1 MSSLLEELLI
11 RVAVD
16 ATGAIRSID
25 QVSRKSDE
33 MADSAQAATNSIDA
47 QIKALEFQE
56 KTLGM
61 TKNEITLYKLAQDGA
76 TKADIERARAAI
88 DSIEAFD
95 KQGRAVEKN
104 TSALQGF
111 AAKALGAF
119 TAAFAVGNTIGDA
132 ITRAGDIKQLA
143 QTADS
148 LGVAVENLDAFGKA
162 AEQAGGDAQGAR
174 DSLTDM
180 AEKIGEAFSD
190 AESGAAKA
198 FKALG
203 ISVKDADGKA
213 KDSLTGFLDLAEAVE
228 GLDKSTAVF
237 KIKELGITDNKSV
250 DMILKGRKELER
262 MIAVQKEQ
270 GVVTKEMAERAGKL
284 TDTLAALKGS
294 VSSASNGFLDSMIP
308 ALTKV
313 FEWLKIVVDWAGEH
327 KDLVVGFFVAIAT
340 IVTAAY
346 LPAMIAAAAATL
358 AATWPIIAIGAAI
371 AVAAAA
377 FALIYDDIMN
387 FIDGNESFIG
397 QIFEKYP
404 MVQAIVM
411 QIIDIFK
418 FMFDTL
424 VTGAKQIGEFVT
436 AGFLQVVAGIKFA
449 IDYLAEAYG
458 SISGFVDASVK
469 AFQSMGEGIAAVFR
483 FIVDTVK
490 SSLAFVTAGIDKI
503 KGVVSKVA
511 GVVGINVG
519 SEQSPAENQA
529 ARPSGSGQDAS
540 DVPMLD
546 DVAMARQG
554 LPAANDALL
563 AASATPMN
571 GVTSSAISNTTTKN
585 SETNVQTGDIIVQTQ
600 ATDAQGISQDIG
612 GSLKGE
618 LKGMTA
624 EFATGA
630 DR

>member
-1 MSSLLEELLI
+1 MGLLDELLI
-11 RVAVD
+11 RIVSDSSGVD
-16 ATGAIRSID
+16 RGID
-25 QVSRKSDE
+25 ESRK
-33 MADSAQAATNSIDA
+33 
-47 QIKALEFQE
+47 
-56 KTLGM
+56 
-61 TKNEITLYKLAQDGA
+61 
-76 TKADIERARAAI
+76 KADKLTDSLFDTEKAAQ
-88 DSIEAFD
+88 
-95 KQGRAVEKN
+95 K
-104 TSALQGF
+104 TSSTLTGF
-111 AAKALGAF
+111 AAKALGAL
-119 TAAFAVGNTIGDA
+119 TAALSVGSLISGA
-132 ITRAGDIKQLA
+132 IERAGEIKQLT

-148 LGVAVENLDAFGKA
+148 LGVAVDSLDAFGKA

-190 AESGAAKA
+190 TESGAAKA
-198 FKALG
+198 FKAIG
-203 ISVKDADGKA
+203 ISVTDGSGKA
-213 KDSLTGFLDLAEAVE
+213 KDAISGFLDLASAVE
-228 GLDKSTAVF
+228 GMDRSTAVF

-250 DMILKGRKELER
+250 EMILKGRKELER
-262 MIAVQKEQ
+262 MIAVEKEQ
-270 GVVTKEMAERAGKL
+270 GVVTQEMADRS
-284 TDTLAALKGS
+284 LKFIKVLDS
-294 VSSASNGFLDSMIP
+294 LKKMATNASNGFIDSLIP
-308 ALTKV
+308 SLTKAL
-313 FEWLKIVVDWAGEH
+313 EWLKIVVDWAGEH
-327 KDLVVGFFVAIAT
+327 KDFVVGFFLAIAG
-340 IVTAAY
+340 VVAAVY
-346 LPAMIAAAAATL
+346 LPAMIAAAAATI
-358 AATWPIIAIGAAI
+358 AATWPLIAIGAAI

-449 IDYLAEAYG
+449 IDYLSEAYG

-469 AFQSMGEGIAAVFR
+469 AFQSMGEGISAVFR

-529 ARPSGSGQDAS
+529 ARPSGSGQAAS

-585 SETNVQTGDIIVQTQ
+585 SETSVQTGDIIVQTQ

>member
-1 MSSLLEELLI
+1 MGLLDELLI
-11 RVAVD
+11 RIVSDSSGVD
-16 ATGAIRSID
+16 RGID
-25 QVSRKSDE
+25 ESRK
-33 MADSAQAATNSIDA
+33 
-47 QIKALEFQE
+47 
-56 KTLGM
+56 
-61 TKNEITLYKLAQDGA
+61 
-76 TKADIERARAAI
+76 KADKLTDSLFDTEKAAQ
-88 DSIEAFD
+88 
-95 KQGRAVEKN
+95 K
-104 TSALQGF
+104 TSSTLTGF
-111 AAKALGAF
+111 AAKALGAL
-119 TAAFAVGNTIGDA
+119 TAALSVGSLISGAIG
-132 ITRAGDIKQLA
+132 RAGEIKQLT

-148 LGVAVENLDAFGKA
+148 LGVAVDSLDAFGKA

-180 AEKIGEAFSD
+180 AEKMGEAFSD
-190 AESGAAKA
+190 TESGAAKA

-250 DMILKGRKELER
+250 EMILKGRKELER
-262 MIAVQKEQ
+262 MIAVEKEQ
-270 GVVTKEMAERAGKL
+270 GVVTQEMADRS
-284 TDTLAALKGS
+284 LKFIKVLDS
-294 VSSASNGFLDSMIP
+294 LKKMATNASNGFIDSLIP
-308 ALTKV
+308 SLTKAL
-313 FEWLKIVVDWAGEH
+313 EWLKIVVDWAGEH
-327 KDLVVGFFVAIAT
+327 KDFVVGFFVAIAT
-340 IVTAAY
+340 VVTAAY
-346 LPAMIAAAAATL
+346 LPAMIAAAAATI
-358 AATWPIIAIGAAI
+358 AATWPLIAIGAAI

-458 SISGFVDASVK
+458 SISGFVDMSVK
-469 AFQSMGEGIAAVFR
+469 AFQAMGDGIAAVFR

-511 GVVGINVG
+511 GVVGIKVG
-519 SEQSPAENQA
+519 DDETPANENQP
-529 ARPSGSGQDAS
+529 ARPSGSGQAAS
-540 DVPMLD
+540 DVPMID
-546 DVAMARQG
+546 APSYVSDVPPPDNADIARQAMP
-554 LPAANDALL
+554 LANQTLA

-571 GVTSSAISNTTTKN
+571 AISSSAITNTTTKN
-585 SETNVQTGDIIVQTQ
+585 SETSVQTGDIIVQTQ

>member
-1 MSSLLEELLI
+1 MGLLDELLI
-11 RVAVD
+11 RIVSDSSGVD
-16 ATGAIRSID
+16 RGID
-25 QVSRKSDE
+25 ESRK
-33 MADSAQAATNSIDA
+33 
-47 QIKALEFQE
+47 
-56 KTLGM
+56 
-61 TKNEITLYKLAQDGA
+61 
-76 TKADIERARAAI
+76 KADKLTDSLFDTEKAAQ
-88 DSIEAFD
+88 
-95 KQGRAVEKN
+95 K
-104 TSALQGF
+104 TSSTLTGF
-111 AAKALGAF
+111 AAKALGAL
-119 TAAFAVGNTIGDA
+119 TAALSVGSLISGA
-132 ITRAGDIKQLA
+132 IERAGEIKQLT

-148 LGVAVENLDAFGKA
+148 LGVAVDSLDAFGKA

-190 AESGAAKA
+190 TESGAAKA
-198 FKALG
+198 FKAIG
-203 ISVKDADGKA
+203 VSVTDGSGKA
-213 KDSLTGFLDLAEAVE
+213 KDAISGFLDLASAVE
-228 GLDKSTAVF
+228 GMDRSTAVF

-250 DMILKGRKELER
+250 EMILKGRKELER
-262 MIAVQKEQ
+262 MLAVQKEQ
-270 GVVTKEMAERAGKL
+270 GVVTKEVAERAAKL
-284 TDTLAALKGS
+284 TDTMAALKGS
-294 VSSASNGFLDSMIP
+294 FASAGNGVLDSLIP

-327 KDLVVGFFVAIAT
+327 KDLIVGFFIAIGAVVAA
-340 IVTAAY
+340 VY
-346 LPAMIAAAAATL
+346 LPAMIAAAAATI
-358 AATWPIIAIGAAI
+358 AATWPLIAIGAAI

-387 FIDGNESFIG
+387 FIDGNDSFIG

-424 VTGAKQIGEFVT
+424 VTGAKQIGDFVT

-449 IDYLAEAYG
+449 IDYLSEAYG

-469 AFQSMGEGIAAVFR
+469 AFQSMGEGISAVFR

-529 ARPSGSGQDAS
+529 ARPSGSGQAAS

-585 SETNVQTGDIIVQTQ
+585 SETSVQTGDIIVQTQ

>member
-1 MSSLLEELLI
+1 MGLLDELLI
-11 RVAVD
+11 RIVSDSSGVD
-16 ATGAIRSID
+16 RGID
-25 QVSRKSDE
+25 ESRK
-33 MADSAQAATNSIDA
+33 
-47 QIKALEFQE
+47 
-56 KTLGM
+56 
-61 TKNEITLYKLAQDGA
+61 
-76 TKADIERARAAI
+76 KADKLTDSLFDTEKAAQ
-88 DSIEAFD
+88 
-95 KQGRAVEKN
+95 K
-104 TSALQGF
+104 TSSTLTGF
-111 AAKALGAF
+111 AAKALGAL
-119 TAAFAVGNTIGDA
+119 TAALSVGSLISGA
-132 ITRAGDIKQLA
+132 IERAGEIKQLT

-148 LGVAVENLDAFGKA
+148 LGVAVDSLDAFGKA

-190 AESGAAKA
+190 TESGAAKA
-198 FKALG
+198 FKAIG
-203 ISVKDADGKA
+203 VSVKDADGKA
-213 KDSLTGFLDLAEAVE
+213 KDAISGFLDLASAVE
-228 GLDKSTAVF
+228 GLDRSTAVF

-250 DMILKGRKELER
+250 EMILKGRKELER
-262 MIAVQKEQ
+262 MLAVQKEQ
-270 GVVTKEMAERAGKL
+270 GVVTKEMAERAAKL
-284 TDTLAALKGS
+284 TDTLAALRGS
-294 VSSASNGFLDSMIP
+294 ISSTSNGFLDSLIP

-327 KDLVVGFFVAIAT
+327 KDFVVGFFVAIAT
-340 IVTAAY
+340 VVTAAY

-358 AATWPIIAIGAAI
+358 AATWPIIAIGLAI
-371 AVAAAA
+371 AGAAAA

-387 FIDGNESFIG
+387 FIDGNDSFIG

-424 VTGAKQIGEFVT
+424 VTGAKQIGDFVT

-449 IDYLAEAYG
+449 IDYLSEAYG

-469 AFQSMGEGIAAVFR
+469 AFQSMGEGISAVFR

-529 ARPSGSGQDAS
+529 ARPSGSGQAAS

-585 SETNVQTGDIIVQTQ
+585 SETSVQTGDIIVQTQ

>member
-1 MSSLLEELLI
+1 MGLLDELLI
-11 RVAVD
+11 RIVSDSSGVD
-16 ATGAIRSID
+16 RGID
-25 QVSRKSDE
+25 ESRK
-33 MADSAQAATNSIDA
+33 
-47 QIKALEFQE
+47 
-56 KTLGM
+56 
-61 TKNEITLYKLAQDGA
+61 
-76 TKADIERARAAI
+76 KADKLTDSLFDTEKAAQ
-88 DSIEAFD
+88 
-95 KQGRAVEKN
+95 K
-104 TSALQGF
+104 TSSTLTGF
-111 AAKALGAF
+111 AAKALGAL
-119 TAAFAVGNTIGDA
+119 TAALSVGSLISGA
-132 ITRAGDIKQLA
+132 IERAGEIKQLT

-148 LGVAVENLDAFGKA
+148 LGVAVDSLDAFGKA

-190 AESGAAKA
+190 TESGAAKA
-198 FKALG
+198 FKAIG
-203 ISVKDADGKA
+203 ISVTDGSGKA
-213 KDSLTGFLDLAEAVE
+213 KDAISGFLDLASAVE
-228 GLDKSTAVF
+228 GMDRSTAVF

-250 DMILKGRKELER
+250 EMILKGRKELER
-262 MIAVQKEQ
+262 MLAVQKEQ

-327 KDLVVGFFVAIAT
+327 KDFVVGFFVAIAT
-340 IVTAAY
+340 VVTAAY

-358 AATWPIIAIGAAI
+358 AATWPFIAIGAAI

-424 VTGAKQIGEFVT
+424 VTGAKQIGEFVS

-449 IDYLAEAYG
+449 IDYLSEAYG

-511 GVVGINVG
+511 GVVGIKVG
-519 SEQSPAENQA
+519 DDETPANENQP
-529 ARPSGSGQDAS
+529 ARPSGSGQADS

-585 SETNVQTGDIIVQTQ
+585 SETSVQTGDIIVQTQ

>member
-1 MSSLLEELLI
+1 MGLLDELLI
-11 RVAVD
+11 RIVSDSSGVD
-16 ATGAIRSID
+16 RGID
-25 QVSRKSDE
+25 ESRK
-33 MADSAQAATNSIDA
+33 
-47 QIKALEFQE
+47 
-56 KTLGM
+56 
-61 TKNEITLYKLAQDGA
+61 
-76 TKADIERARAAI
+76 KADKLTDSLFDTEKAAQ
-88 DSIEAFD
+88 
-95 KQGRAVEKN
+95 K
-104 TSALQGF
+104 TSSTLTGF
-111 AAKALGAF
+111 AAKALGAL
-119 TAAFAVGNTIGDA
+119 TAALSVGSLISGA
-132 ITRAGDIKQLA
+132 IERAGEIKQLT

-148 LGVAVENLDAFGKA
+148 LGVAVDSLDAFGKA

-190 AESGAAKA
+190 TESGAAKA
-198 FKALG
+198 FKAIG
-203 ISVKDADGKA
+203 ISVTDGSGKA
-213 KDSLTGFLDLAEAVE
+213 KDAISGFLDLASAVE
-228 GLDKSTAVF
+228 GMDRSTAVF

-250 DMILKGRKELER
+250 EMILKGRKELER
-262 MIAVQKEQ
+262 MIAVEKEQ
-270 GVVTKEMAERAGKL
+270 GVVTKEAAERAVKL
-284 TDTLAALKGS
+284 TDTMAALKGS
-294 VSSASNGFLDSMIP
+294 FASAGNGVLDSLIP
-308 ALTKV
+308 ALTKA
-313 FEWLKIVVDWAGEH
+313 FEWLKIVVDWTSDH
-327 KDLVVGFFVAIAT
+327 KDLVIGFFIAVAAVVGT
-340 IVTAAY
+340 IY
-346 LPAMIAAAAATL
+346 LPAMIAAAAATI
-358 AATWPIIAIGAAI
+358 AATWPLIAIGAAI

-387 FIDGNESFIG
+387 FIDGNDSFIG

-449 IDYLAEAYG
+449 IDYLSEAYG

-511 GVVGINVG
+511 GVVGIKVG
-519 SEQSPAENQA
+519 DDETPANENQP
-529 ARPSGSGQDAS
+529 ARPSGSGQADS

-585 SETNVQTGDIIVQTQ
+585 SETSVQTGDIIVQTQ

>member
-1 MSSLLEELLI
+1 MGLLDELLI
-11 RVAVD
+11 RIVSDSSGVD
-16 ATGAIRSID
+16 RGID
-25 QVSRKSDE
+25 ESRK
-33 MADSAQAATNSIDA
+33 
-47 QIKALEFQE
+47 
-56 KTLGM
+56 
-61 TKNEITLYKLAQDGA
+61 
-76 TKADIERARAAI
+76 KADKLTDSLFDTEKAAQ
-88 DSIEAFD
+88 
-95 KQGRAVEKN
+95 K
-104 TSALQGF
+104 TSSTLTGF
-111 AAKALGAF
+111 AAKALGAL
-119 TAAFAVGNTIGDA
+119 TAALSVGSLISGA
-132 ITRAGDIKQLA
+132 IERAGEIKQLT

-148 LGVAVENLDAFGKA
+148 LGVAVDSLDAFGKA

-190 AESGAAKA
+190 TESGAAKA

-213 KDSLTGFLDLAEAVE
+213 KDSISGFLDLAQAVE

-250 DMILKGRKELER
+250 EMILKGRKELER
-262 MIAVQKEQ
+262 MLAVQKEQ
-270 GVVTKEMAERAGKL
+270 GVVTKEVAERAAKL
-284 TDTLAALKGS
+284 TDTMAALKGS
-294 VSSASNGFLDSMIP
+294 FSSAGNGVLDSLIP

-313 FEWLKIVVDWAGEH
+313 FEWLKIVVDWAGTH
-327 KDLVVGFFVAIAT
+327 KDLIVGFFIAIGAVVAA
-340 IVTAAY
+340 VY
-346 LPAMIAAAAATL
+346 LPAMIAAAAATI
-358 AATWPIIAIGAAI
+358 AATWPFIAIGAAI

-424 VTGAKQIGEFVT
+424 VTGAKQIGEFVS

-511 GVVGINVG
+511 GVVGIKVG
-519 SEQSPAENQA
+519 DDETPANENQP
-529 ARPSGSGQDAS
+529 ARPSGSGQAAS
-540 DVPMLD
+540 DVPMID
-546 DVAMARQG
+546 APSYVGDVPIPDNADIARQAMP
-554 LPAANDALL
+554 LANQTLA

-571 GVTSSAISNTTTKN
+571 AISSSAITNTTTKN
-585 SETNVQTGDIIVQTQ
+585 SETSVQTGDIIVQTQ

>member
-1 MSSLLEELLI
+1 MGLLDELLI
-11 RVAVD
+11 RIVSDSSGVD
-16 ATGAIRSID
+16 RGID
-25 QVSRKSDE
+25 ESRK
-33 MADSAQAATNSIDA
+33 
-47 QIKALEFQE
+47 
-56 KTLGM
+56 
-61 TKNEITLYKLAQDGA
+61 
-76 TKADIERARAAI
+76 KADKLTDSLFDTEKAAQ
-88 DSIEAFD
+88 
-95 KQGRAVEKN
+95 K
-104 TSALQGF
+104 TSSTLTGF
-111 AAKALGAF
+111 AAKALGAL
-119 TAAFAVGNTIGDA
+119 TAALSVGSLISGA
-132 ITRAGDIKQLA
+132 IERAGEIKQLT

-148 LGVAVENLDAFGKA
+148 LGVAVDSLDAFGKA

-190 AESGAAKA
+190 TESGAAKA
-198 FKALG
+198 FKAIG
-203 ISVKDADGKA
+203 ISVTDGSGKA
-213 KDSLTGFLDLAEAVE
+213 KDAISGFLDLASAVE
-228 GLDKSTAVF
+228 GMDRSTAVF

-250 DMILKGRKELER
+250 EMILKGRKELER
-262 MIAVQKEQ
+262 MLAVQKEQ

-327 KDLVVGFFVAIAT
+327 KDFVVGFFVAIAT
-340 IVTAAY
+340 VVTAAY
-346 LPAMIAAAAATL
+346 LPAMIAAAAATI
-358 AATWPIIAIGAAI
+358 AATWPFIAIGAAI
-371 AVAAAA
+371 AVAAAY

-511 GVVGINVG
+511 GVVGIKVG
-519 SEQSPAENQA
+519 DDETPANENQP
-529 ARPSGSGQDAS
+529 ARPSGSGQAAS
-540 DVPMLD
+540 DVPMID
-546 DVAMARQG
+546 APSYVSDVPIPDNADIARQAMP
-554 LPAANDALL
+554 LANQTLA

-571 GVTSSAISNTTTKN
+571 AISSSAITNTTTKN
-585 SETNVQTGDIIVQTQ
+585 SETSVQTGDIIVQTQ

>member
-1 MSSLLEELLI
+1 MGLLDELLI
-11 RVAVD
+11 RIVSDSSGVD
-16 ATGAIRSID
+16 RGID
-25 QVSRKSDE
+25 ESRK
-33 MADSAQAATNSIDA
+33 
-47 QIKALEFQE
+47 
-56 KTLGM
+56 
-61 TKNEITLYKLAQDGA
+61 
-76 TKADIERARAAI
+76 KADKLTDSLFDTEKAAQ
-88 DSIEAFD
+88 
-95 KQGRAVEKN
+95 K
-104 TSALQGF
+104 TSSTLTGF
-111 AAKALGAF
+111 AAKALGAL
-119 TAAFAVGNTIGDA
+119 TAALSVGSLISGA
-132 ITRAGDIKQLA
+132 IERAGEIKQLT

-148 LGVAVENLDAFGKA
+148 LGVAVDSLDAFGKA

-180 AEKIGEAFSD
+180 AEKMGEAFSD
-190 AESGAAKA
+190 TESGAAKA

-250 DMILKGRKELER
+250 EMILKGRKELER
-262 MIAVQKEQ
+262 MIAVEKEQ
-270 GVVTKEMAERAGKL
+270 GVVTQEMADRS
-284 TDTLAALKGS
+284 LKFIKVLDS
-294 VSSASNGFLDSMIP
+294 LKKMATNASNGFIDSLIP
-308 ALTKV
+308 SLTKAL
-313 FEWLKIVVDWAGEH
+313 EWLKIVADWAGEH
-327 KDLVVGFFVAIAT
+327 KDFVVGFFVAIAT

-387 FIDGNESFIG
+387 FIDGNDSFIG

-469 AFQSMGEGIAAVFR
+469 AFQSMGDGIAAVFR

-511 GVVGINVG
+511 GVVGIKVG
-519 SEQSPAENQA
+519 DDETPANENQP
-529 ARPSGSGQDAS
+529 ARPSGSGQAAS
-540 DVPMLD
+540 DVPMID
-546 DVAMARQG
+546 APSYVSDVPLPDNADIARQAMP
-554 LPAANDALL
+554 LANQTLA

-571 GVTSSAISNTTTKN
+571 AISSSAITNTTTKN
-585 SETNVQTGDIIVQTQ
+585 SETSVQTGDIIVQTQ

>member
-1 MSSLLEELLI
+1 MGLLDELLI
-11 RVAVD
+11 RIVSDSSGVD
-16 ATGAIRSID
+16 RGID
-25 QVSRKSDE
+25 ESRK
-33 MADSAQAATNSIDA
+33 
-47 QIKALEFQE
+47 
-56 KTLGM
+56 
-61 TKNEITLYKLAQDGA
+61 
-76 TKADIERARAAI
+76 KADKLTDSLFDTEKAAQ
-88 DSIEAFD
+88 
-95 KQGRAVEKN
+95 K
-104 TSALQGF
+104 TSSTLTGF
-111 AAKALGAF
+111 AAKALGAL
-119 TAAFAVGNTIGDA
+119 TAALSVGSLISGA
-132 ITRAGDIKQLA
+132 IERAGEIKQLT

-148 LGVAVENLDAFGKA
+148 LGVAVDSLDAFGKA

-180 AEKIGEAFSD
+180 AEKMGEAFSD
-190 AESGAAKA
+190 TESGAAKA

-250 DMILKGRKELER
+250 EMILKGRKELER
-262 MIAVQKEQ
+262 MIAVEKEQ
-270 GVVTKEMAERAGKL
+270 GVVTQEMADRS
-284 TDTLAALKGS
+284 LKFIKVLDS
-294 VSSASNGFLDSMIP
+294 LKKMATNASNGFIDSLIP
-308 ALTKV
+308 SLTKAL
-313 FEWLKIVVDWAGEH
+313 EWLKIVVDWAGEH
-327 KDLVVGFFVAIAT
+327 KDFVVGFFVAIAT
-340 IVTAAY
+340 VVTAAY

-358 AATWPIIAIGAAI
+358 AATWPIIAIGLAI
-371 AVAAAA
+371 AGAAAA

-503 KGVVSKVA
+503 KGVVNKVG
-511 GVVGINVG
+511 GVLGFSSDEDKQDPN
-519 SEQSPAENQA
+519 ENQP
-529 ARPSGSGQDAS
+529 ARPSGSGQSAS
-540 DVPMLD
+540 DVPMVD
-546 DVAMARQG
+546 DFESARQG
-554 LPAANDALL
+554 LPAANETLL
-563 AASATPMN
+563 AASGTPMN
-571 GVTSSAISNTTTKN
+571 AVTSSAISNTTNKS

>member
-1 MSSLLEELLI
+1 MGLLDELLI
-11 RVAVD
+11 RIVSDSSGVD
-16 ATGAIRSID
+16 RGID
-25 QVSRKSDE
+25 ESRK
-33 MADSAQAATNSIDA
+33 
-47 QIKALEFQE
+47 
-56 KTLGM
+56 
-61 TKNEITLYKLAQDGA
+61 
-76 TKADIERARAAI
+76 KADKLTDSLFDTEKAAQ
-88 DSIEAFD
+88 
-95 KQGRAVEKN
+95 K
-104 TSALQGF
+104 TSSTLTGF
-111 AAKALGAF
+111 AAKALGAL
-119 TAAFAVGNTIGDA
+119 TAALSVGSLISGA
-132 ITRAGDIKQLA
+132 IERAGEIKQLT

-148 LGVAVENLDAFGKA
+148 LGVAVDSLDAFGKA

-190 AESGAAKA
+190 TESGAAKA

-250 DMILKGRKELER
+250 EMILKGRKELER
-262 MIAVQKEQ
+262 MIAVEKEQ
-270 GVVTKEMAERAGKL
+270 GVVTQEMADRS
-284 TDTLAALKGS
+284 LKFIKVLDS
-294 VSSASNGFLDSMIP
+294 LKKMATNASNGFIDSLIP
-308 ALTKV
+308 SLTKAL
-313 FEWLKIVVDWAGEH
+313 EWLKIVADWAGEH

-340 IVTAAY
+340 VVAAVY
-346 LPAMIAAAAATL
+346 LPAMIAAAAATI
-358 AATWPIIAIGAAI
+358 AATLPLIAMGAVIGV
-371 AVAAAA
+371 VAAV
-377 FALIYDDIMN
+377 FALLYDDIMN

-404 MVQAIVM
+404 MVRAIVM

-458 SISGFVDASVK
+458 SISGFVDMSVK
-469 AFQSMGEGIAAVFR
+469 AFQAMGDGIAAVFR

-511 GVVGINVG
+511 GVVGIKVG
-519 SEQSPAENQA
+519 DDETPANENQP
-529 ARPSGSGQDAS
+529 ARPSGSGQAAS
-540 DVPMLD
+540 DVPMID
-546 DVAMARQG
+546 APSYVSDVPLPDNADIARQAMP
-554 LPAANDALL
+554 LANQTLA

-571 GVTSSAISNTTTKN
+571 AISSSAITNTTTKN
-585 SETNVQTGDIIVQTQ
+585 SETSVQTGDIIVQTQ

>member
-1 MSSLLEELLI
+1 MGLLDELLI
-11 RVAVD
+11 RIVSDSSGVD
-16 ATGAIRSID
+16 RGID
-25 QVSRKSDE
+25 ESRK
-33 MADSAQAATNSIDA
+33 
-47 QIKALEFQE
+47 
-56 KTLGM
+56 
-61 TKNEITLYKLAQDGA
+61 
-76 TKADIERARAAI
+76 KADKLTDSLFDTEKAAQ
-88 DSIEAFD
+88 
-95 KQGRAVEKN
+95 K
-104 TSALQGF
+104 TSSSLTGF
-111 AAKALGAF
+111 AAKALGAL
-119 TAAFAVGNTIGDA
+119 TAALSVGSLISGAIG
-132 ITRAGDIKQLA
+132 RAGEIKQLT

-148 LGVAVENLDAFGKA
+148 LGVAVDSLDAFGKA

-180 AEKIGEAFSD
+180 AEKMGEAFSD
-190 AESGAAKA
+190 TESGAAKA

-250 DMILKGRKELER
+250 EMILKGRKELER
-262 MIAVQKEQ
+262 MIAVEKEQ
-270 GVVTKEMAERAGKL
+270 GVVTQEMADRS
-284 TDTLAALKGS
+284 LKFIKVLDS
-294 VSSASNGFLDSMIP
+294 LKKMATNASNGFIDSLIP
-308 ALTKV
+308 SLTKAL
-313 FEWLKIVVDWAGEH
+313 EWLKIVADWAGEH

-340 IVTAAY
+340 VVAAVY
-346 LPAMIAAAAATL
+346 LPAMIAAAAATI
-358 AATWPIIAIGAAI
+358 AATLPLIAMGAVIGV
-371 AVAAAA
+371 VAAV
-377 FALIYDDIMN
+377 FALLYDDIMN

-404 MVQAIVM
+404 MVRAIVM

-469 AFQSMGEGIAAVFR
+469 AFQSMGEGISAVFR

-511 GVVGINVG
+511 GVVGIKVG
-519 SEQSPAENQA
+519 DDETPANENQP
-529 ARPSGSGQDAS
+529 ARPSGSGQAAS
-540 DVPMLD
+540 DVPMID
-546 DVAMARQG
+546 APSYVSDVPLPDNADIARQAMP
-554 LPAANDALL
+554 LANQTLA

-571 GVTSSAISNTTTKN
+571 AISSSAITNTTTKN
-585 SETNVQTGDIIVQTQ
+585 SETSVQTGDIIVQTQ